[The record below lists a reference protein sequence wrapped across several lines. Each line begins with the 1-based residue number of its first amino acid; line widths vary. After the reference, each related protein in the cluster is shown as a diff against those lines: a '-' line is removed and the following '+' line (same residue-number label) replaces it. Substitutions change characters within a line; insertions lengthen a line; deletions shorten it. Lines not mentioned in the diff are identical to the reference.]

1 MIYSLTKYKTLNI
14 IEMRNNFIKNID
26 RLISFLEELPELKQF
41 NIKGN
46 NIDMYLLENAKIMNS
61 VKKLKNIRNELDII
75 I

>member
-46 NIDMYLLENAKIMNS
+46 NIDMYLLENAKIINS
-61 VKKLKNIRNELDII
+61 VKYYNLNFLYICK
-75 I
+75 